1 MSTASASASRKR
13 VRAADDVLERTVHPG
28 AAQQAAALLPQ
39 FAIYYKH
46 TAACKCTH
54 CWRPSTL
61 DIKTVTDN
69 GKETYFKVGY
79 DTPLGKLME
88 LFCNR
93 AGIARSQARFYFND
107 EVIGELETPAGLKME
122 HGDAIQVM
130 VDKSE
135 ASEELLNLKTVSDDG
150 SETYF
155 KLKYTT
161 PLQKLMHAF
170 CNAKG
175 SGCQTCDLCS
185 TATSSVR
192 RTSRVHEA
200 WRMALLSMSKSSHEP
215 R

>member
-61 DIKTVTDN
+61 DIKTVTED
-69 GKETYFKVGY
+69 GSEIYFKVEY
-79 DTPLGKLME
+79 DKPLKKLME
-88 LFCNR
+88 MFCVR
-93 AGIARSQARFYFND
+93 EGIARSKARFYFND
-107 EVIGELETPAGLKME
+107 EVIGELETPADLEME
-122 HGDAIQVM
+122 NGDAIQVM
-130 VDKSE
+130 VDKPD
-135 ASEELLNLKTVSDDG
+135 ASKYLDIRTVSEDG